1 MPLRRLCGAQKEGE
15 RGRSGVASPQSG
27 GEAAAGGHV
36 ASTHLERTYT
46 VTEVIASKVRDPL
59 LH

>member
-1 MPLRRLCGAQKEGE
+1 MVLRKEGE

-27 GEAAAGGHV
+27 GEAAADGHV